1 MKIKTITIIASIL
14 FFSCSGGNKLKE
26 NMSVQIKS
34 EKDSMVIIN
43 NNTSEEMIVNEEY
56 ANKASSPQSTFKIW
70 NTLIGIECGEIV
82 SSTDLF
88 YKWDSVERYRPE
100 WNRNMNL
107 NEAFKT
113 SCVPAYQ
120 NLARHIGKDN
130 MNMWLNRIN
139 YGNKDTSMG
148 IDVFWLEDE
157 NGRSIMISPLE
168 QARLM
173 EKLVNKKL
181 PFGEKSMKILK
192 EVMLSKQGKA
202 SAIYGKTGTGRDNT
216 MGWYVGYIEGND
228 FSYSFAC
235 RIYGENISGK
245 DAQAKVEAV
254 FSSAGLFQPL
264 R

>member
-1 MKIKTITIIASIL
+1 MKIKTAVIIASIL

-26 NMSVQIKS
+26 NMSAQIKD

-43 NNTSEEMIVNEEY
+43 NDTSEEMIVNEEY
-56 ANKASSPQSTFKIW
+56 SNKPSSPYSTFKIW
-70 NTLIGIECGEIV
+70 NTLIGIECGIID
-82 SSTDLF
+82 SSSDLF

-100 WNRNMNL
+100 WNRDMNL
-107 NEAFKT
+107 SEAFKT

-130 MNMWLNRIN
+130 MNMWLSRIN
-139 YGNKDTSMG
+139 YGNKDISMG
-148 IDVFWLEDE
+148 TDIFWLEDE

-192 EVMLSKQGKA
+192 EVMLSKHGKA

-216 MGWYVGYIEGND
+216 MGWYVGYIEGKG

-235 RIYGENISGK
+235 RLYGENISGK
-245 DAQAKVEAV
+245 DAQAKVEEV

-264 R
+264 